1 MPRRENDDE
10 YVDED
15 WVDDGDQDEY
25 DIENE
30 EERKFAYGNM
40 CSDDDD
46 DENREP
52 ISYLNDRY
60 KKRIVKNVV
69 VNLPTMSSEVKQ
81 ETQYAHDGSVKLN
94 LPSGGW
100 AVKKVEA
107 VPIYAGTPS
116 LSDSKLK
123 APTKKKFSSSR
134 EGGWK
139 KMTDFFSPFE
149 EQSPPVSALAEEEFV
164 KVVKKSRE
172 RTAKL
177 PVIAEEKP
185 QFEAPRNLKCTKMCN
200 SGKDCKRPGCN
211 YAHSMD
217 EFNPIECKFQTR
229 CKNPQSC
236 TFKHSFESKDNFL
249 ARIRTIQRS

>member
-1 MPRRENDDE
+1 MPRRENEDE
-10 YVDED
+10 IVDED
-15 WVDDGDQDEY
+15 WVDDGDQDDY
-25 DIENE
+25 DIEDE
-30 EERKFAYGNM
+30 EERKLAYENM
-40 CSDDDD
+40 CSDDD
-46 DENREP
+46 ENQKP

-81 ETQYAHDGSVKLN
+81 ETMYAHDGTVKLN

-100 AVKKVEA
+100 AVKKVDVE
-107 VPIYAGTPS
+107 PMCDSMPS

-139 KMTDFFSPFE
+139 KMSDFFAPFE
-149 EQSPPVSALAEEEFV
+149 EQQLPPLVEEEFV

-172 RTAKL
+172 RVAKL
-177 PVIAEEKP
+177 PAVTEE
-185 QFEAPRNLKCTKMCN
+185 PRQSEPTRNMKCTKMCN

-229 CKNPQSC
+229 CKNPHTC
-236 TFKHSFESKDNFL
+236 TFKHNFETKENFL
-249 ARIRTIQRS
+249 GRIKTLQRS